1 MEFFGDKLCSSW
13 TACWTYVF
21 IFKREER
28 RNKSKEAVGMER
40 VAACTHHCEGD
51 GLLIQPCQHN
61 RSRFPGA
68 AFLPRKNLAAT

>member
-1 MEFFGDKLCSSW
+1 M
-13 TACWTYVF
+13 F

-40 VAACTHHCEGD
+40 VAACTHCEGD